1 MDLTEAVA
9 DLNNFGI
16 DLKLEEYEDEVFYSS
31 AIKEWFILNCEY
43 EVYTI
48 DEREFGVELE
58 GENIATIYIQN
69 SVLAIRPIGENP
81 YGVLLDVLEFV
92 AQCHKKTIA
101 ALEKLKEL
109 TFEEDSYLD
118 ETTQDMNS
126 ESTSEEDSDEWEWI

>member
-1 MDLTEAVA
+1 MDLTEAIA

-16 DLKLEEYEDEVFYSS
+16 DLKLEEYEDEVFYAS

-92 AQCHKKTIA
+92 AQCHKKTVA

-109 TFEEDSYLD
+109 TFEEEDFAED
-118 ETTQDMNS
+118 VIEETDPA
-126 ESTSEEDSDEWEWI
+126 SEEDSDDWEWI

>member
-1 MDLTEAVA
+1 MDLTEAIA

-16 DLKLEEYEDEVFYSS
+16 DLKLEEYEDEVFYAS

-69 SVLAIRPIGENP
+69 SVLAIRIHM
-81 YGVLLDVLEFV
+81 VFFW
-92 AQCHKKTIA
+92 
-101 ALEKLKEL
+101 
-109 TFEEDSYLD
+109 TFLSLSPSV
-118 ETTQDMNS
+118 TKRQ
-126 ESTSEEDSDEWEWI
+126 